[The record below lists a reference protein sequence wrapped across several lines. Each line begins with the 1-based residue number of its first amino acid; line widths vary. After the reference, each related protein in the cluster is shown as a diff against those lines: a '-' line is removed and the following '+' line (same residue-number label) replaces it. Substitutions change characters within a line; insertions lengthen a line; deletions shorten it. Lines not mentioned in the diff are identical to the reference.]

1 MLKKKDFRLDKC
13 AFIRRCHPL
22 LIVFQPVCTYILLN
36 YLSVNL
42 EIHQRNWCTRR
53 VNKWNFLCT
62 PPPLFHLCET
72 SPQNTSVFLDT
83 RYSLPFFSPSK
94 VPEEEKK
101 KETRYNILRNVCEIV
116 FKSNY
121 CRWGMRCFRKF
132 TMENSQ
138 KEFNLLFTR
147 LFHAETAFWKFV
159 VRLSYISH
167 SLENVIWRGWEV
179 SH

>member
-72 SPQNTSVFLDT
+72 SPQNKTHPSSLTLDIRFLFSLHQRCPKKRKKRRRDT
-83 RYSLPFFSPSK
+83 IYYEMCVKLFSNRIIVAGAWDAFESLQWKIHKKNLIYFSRAFSTRRLPF
-94 VPEEEKK
+94 
-101 KETRYNILRNVCEIV
+101 
-116 FKSNY
+116 
-121 CRWGMRCFRKF
+121 
-132 TMENSQ
+132 ENSS
-138 KEFNLLFTR
+138 
-147 LFHAETAFWKFV
+147 FV
-159 VRLSYISH
+159 WAIFLIR
-167 SLENVIWRGWEV
+167 WRM
-179 SH
+179 